1 MFAQQNSPPIQ
12 ETAAPRR
19 LWLAGPDG
27 ARPRLLFAEDSDPV
41 RIITAAM
48 LRAMGCDVEAVV
60 HGEEALRSASDR
72 AFDVIF
78 RDSEMP
84 GRDGITAAL
93 SSRKVGGTSATT
105 PITRPEGA
113 RMKSSAI
120 HLPSGEMAD
129 LKFLSVGR
137 SGVSTRVSVG
147 GR

>member
-60 HGEEALRSASDR
+60 HGEEALRSASRQAVPTADLSR
-72 AFDVIF
+72 GVAGVTGSSLIINL
-78 RDSEMP
+78 P
-84 GRDGITAAL
+84 GSPGAVRDGLAVI
-93 SSRKVGGTSATT
+93 
-105 PITRPEGA
+105 A
-113 RMKSSAI
+113 RLAG
-120 HLPSGEMAD
+120 HVHDQLAGLD
-129 LKFLSVGR
+129 H
-137 SGVSTRVSVG
+137 
-147 GR
+147 